1 MNKQKIKNKACQ
13 PSQILKSR
21 EEIGK
26 GQYGVVY
33 RGCLNKQCK
42 KVVAMK
48 NSKEN
53 LSAEYKIAELLANMR
68 VPEPYAHATCKK
80 PKRNVMYS
88 EYVNG
93 KPLKNHIQNDITPV
107 KLRAIV
113 CQVLITL
120 YNIKQKYPSF
130 RHNDLHLGNVLV
142 EKTLDKKV
150 KFRNNIEINTEGVE
164 ARINDFGLSKIQGYN
179 NPLIN
184 KNNFKRDYGIY
195 PGNHEMYD
203 IHYFLNAIYTE
214 IVKVNGYM
222 KTKEFIRRILPLE
235 YLTNESPVVKNFR
248 LRGDVNHVKLPSFE
262 SVFRDP
268 YFRDKKINITQ
279 ILKPVNQDA
288 AKKKAMAALAAMKKS
303 PVNQNAAKKKAM
315 AVLAAMKNK
324 QLKKPLIKKK

>member
-26 GQYGVVY
+26 GEYGVVY
-33 RGCLNKQCK
+33 KGCLNKQCK

-68 VPEPYAHATCKK
+68 VPEPYAHAKCQK

-93 KPLKNHIQNDITPV
+93 KPLKSHIRDDITPV
-107 KLRAIV
+107 KLRTII

-142 EKTLDKKV
+142 EKTTDKKV
-150 KFRNNIEINTEGVE
+150 KFRNGIEINTEGVE

-184 KNNFKRDYGIY
+184 KNNFKEKYGIY

-203 IHYFLNAIYTE
+203 IHYFLNAVYDE
-214 IVKVNGYM
+214 IINMNGYM
-222 KTKEFIRRILPLE
+222 KTKEFIRRLLPLE
-235 YLTNESPVVKNFR
+235 YLTNESPVVRNFR
-248 LRGDVNHVKLPSFE
+248 LRSDVKHEKLPSFE

-268 YFRDKKINITQ
+268 YFREKKINITQ
-279 ILKPVNQDA
+279 ILKP
-288 AKKKAMAALAAMKKS
+288 KAPMKPLIVPPNKIT
-303 PVNQNAAKKKAM
+303 PVNQNAAKKRAM

-324 QLKKPLIKKK
+324 QLKKPVPKKK